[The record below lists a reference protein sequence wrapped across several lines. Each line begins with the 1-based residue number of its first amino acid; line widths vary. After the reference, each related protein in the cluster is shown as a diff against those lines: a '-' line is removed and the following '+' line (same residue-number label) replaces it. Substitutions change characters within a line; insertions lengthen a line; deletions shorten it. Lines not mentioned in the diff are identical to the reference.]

1 MSFLV
6 LAPPALLCVLGLA
19 AFASRRHAR
28 VAEAIGSWAGA
39 AVGAAGLAATIAAL
53 VLDADWSLSLP
64 WLGKLGGSFTVGLD
78 PVTGLFLLPVYGL
91 TAVSSLYGGAYLRHG
106 LHDAP
111 AGRAGASWLAFHLLT
126 ASMVFVLLARNA
138 VLFLAAWET
147 MTLASWFLVTLEDTD
162 EKSRTAGITYLVAS
176 QIGTVCLLAFFALL
190 GAHAAPG
197 GTAGAL
203 DFARFGGLAVGP
215 AAAAFV
221 LALVGFGTK
230 AGLVP
235 LHIWLPEA
243 HPAAPS
249 HVSAVMSGVM
259 IKMGIYGLLRALL
272 ILGAPPAWW
281 GWLMISVGARLRL
294 ARRAARQRAA
304 RPETPPRLQQRRER
318 GIISLGLG
326 LGMLG
331 TSAGPP
337 SWRSRF
343 RRRAPARRQPR
354 VLQGP
359 ALPRA
364 GAVASATGT
373 RDIELLGGL
382 QKRMP
387 VTGAAFLVGAAAIR
401 GLPPLNGF
409 VSEFLVLSG
418 GIASPP
424 RPGSVRLPCR

>member
-1 MSFLV
+1 M
-6 LAPPALLCVLGLA
+6 LGLA

-39 AVGAAGLAATIAAL
+39 AVSAAGLAATIAAL
-53 VLDADWSLSLP
+53 VIDADWSLSLP
-64 WLGKLGGSFTVGLD
+64 WLGKLGGSFTIGLD

-91 TAVSSLYGGAYLRHG
+91 SAVSSLYGGAYLRHG

-147 MTLASWFLVTLEDTD
+147 MTLASWYLVTLEDAD
-162 EKSRTAGITYLVAS
+162 EKNRTAGITYLVAS

-203 DFARFGGLAVGP
+203 DFSRFGGLAVAP

-235 LHIWLPEA
+235 LHVWLPEA

-259 IKMGIYGLLRALL
+259 IKMGIYGLVRALL

-281 GWLMISVGARLRL
+281 GWVMISVGAVSGVLGVLLANAQRDLKRLL
-294 ARRAARQRAA
+294 AFSSV
-304 RPETPPRLQQRRER
+304 ENV
-318 GIISLGLG
+318 GIICLGLG

-331 TSAGPP
+331 TSAGRP
-337 SWRSRF
+337 SWRCWVTPARCCTSSTTRSSRACSSSA
-343 RRRAPARRQPR
+343 RAPSLPRRAPATSS
-354 VLQGP
+354 GS
-359 ALPRA
+359 A
-364 GAVASATGT
+364 G
-373 RDIELLGGL
+373 
-382 QKRMP
+382 
-387 VTGAAFLVGAAAIR
+387 
-401 GLPPLNGF
+401 
-409 VSEFLVLSG
+409 
-418 GIASPP
+418 
-424 RPGSVRLPCR
+424 C